1 MDLPKKK
8 NRIDQLIVKIFTK
21 IQYIYNYEDYIRKL
35 FNNKRKIIAT

>member
-8 NRIDQLIVKIFTK
+8 NRIDQLIVKIFSK